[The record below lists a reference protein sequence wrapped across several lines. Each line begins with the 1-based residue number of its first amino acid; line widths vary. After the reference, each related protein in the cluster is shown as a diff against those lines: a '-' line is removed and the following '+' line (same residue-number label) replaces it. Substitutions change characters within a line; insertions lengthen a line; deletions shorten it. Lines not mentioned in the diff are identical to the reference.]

1 MFYILVLGV
10 LAWAYGH
17 SMKRV
22 TPAFRARLGDRGK
35 ALAGILSLVGLLLM
49 IWGFRGTP
57 VVTLWSPPTWL
68 KHVNNL
74 LMLIAVV
81 LVSMEANKGVMRTW
95 LRNPMLTSVIVWA
108 VAHLLVNGDLASV
121 ILFGGMLIWAVG
133 DMVAINRMEPAW
145 TPPAPGPVS
154 RDLLHLAIAAVVFVV
169 IVLIHTW
176 LGYPPLG

>member
-1 MFYILVLGV
+1 MYWRSGCCSGPI
-10 LAWAYGH
+10 AH

-22 TPAFRARLGDRGK
+22 TPGFRASLGDRGK
-35 ALAGILSLVGLLLM
+35 ALVGILSLVALLLM
-49 IWGFRGTP
+49 IWGYRGAE
-57 VVTLWSPPTWL
+57 VITLWSPPTWL

-95 LRNPMLTSVIVWA
+95 FRNPMLMSVIVWA

-121 ILFGGMLIWAVG
+121 ILWGGLLIWAVG
-133 DMVAINRMEPAW
+133 DMAAINRMEPAW
-145 TPPAPGPVS
+145 ERPAKGPVA
-154 RDLLHLAIAAVVFVV
+154 RDVMHLAIAAVVFAV
-169 IVLIHTW
+169 IVVIHTW